1 MGDKW
6 VISNVG
12 DFLSKVDKYALKIKA
27 NGNAKGFV
35 ALFYDLYCPGCA
47 LLDLDLMDYLIQLNQ
62 KGIID
67 IMFVDYVVHRG
78 IEKLHAKVRVLF
90 KKNSSEFLNV
100 LNKIYS
106 NMVEKGELVK
116 DIQEVSDEEAASE
129 LQAVNECKKL
139 AKSVK
144 VPGTPT
150 IMVGRYDRNTGVA
163 LFGYDGPDSIMNLIR
178 EVIFEF

>member
-1 MGDKW
+1 MSDKW

-35 ALFYDLYCPGCA
+35 ALFYDLHCPGCA
-47 LLDLDLMDYLIQLNQ
+47 LLDVDLMDYLIQLNQ

-67 IMFVDYVVHRG
+67 IIFVDYPVHRV
-78 IEKLHAKVRVLF
+78 EKLHAKVRVLF
-90 KKNSSEFLNV
+90 KKNPSQFLST
-100 LNKIYS
+100 LNRIYS
-106 NMVEKGELVK
+106 NMIEKGELVK
-116 DIQEVSDEEAASE
+116 DIQEVSDEEAAGE

-139 AKSVK
+139 AKLVK

-150 IMVGRYDRNTGVA
+150 IMAGRYDRNTGVA
-163 LFGYDGPDSIMNLIR
+163 LFGYDGPDSVMNLIR